1 MSRHLMLTVVAVCP
15 VVCEVDIEGS
25 VLDPLT
31 VENKWSI
38 LLSLS

>member
-1 MSRHLMLTVVAVCP
+1 MSLTSMLTEVAVCP
-15 VVCEVDIEGS
+15 VICEVDIEGS

-38 LLSLS
+38 YYL